1 MPCIC
6 QQSYLLTIDAGK
18 GLIKRVLIAGTK
30 QGTPLSDWK
39 TNVSK
44 LLTGRY
50 KRDGSLDQTVI
61 TRAVTIYKNPEG
73 ISCPWIWLIIVI
85 YNDFEEAEEAFV
97 VFYLWNHHPALQ
109 FRN

>member
-1 MPCIC
+1 MSCIC
-6 QQSYLLTIDAGK
+6 QHSCLLTIDAGK
-18 GLIKRVLIAGTK
+18 GLIKRVLIAGAK

-73 ISCPWIWLIIVI
+73 MIC
-85 YNDFEEAEEAFV
+85 
-97 VFYLWNHHPALQ
+97 H
-109 FRN
+109 